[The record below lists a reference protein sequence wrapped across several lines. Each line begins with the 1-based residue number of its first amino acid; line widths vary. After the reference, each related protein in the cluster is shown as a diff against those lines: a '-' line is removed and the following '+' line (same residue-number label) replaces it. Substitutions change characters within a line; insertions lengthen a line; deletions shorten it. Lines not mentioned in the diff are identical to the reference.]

1 MAIPAQSY
9 TRDVHAPHVRDVA
22 VGVAADGSQMGAAAI
37 AGRVSQRLVARLWRS
52 PPHALAGAPLYAGA
66 LNLVAGAATSAIAAG
81 AGNIVRR
88 ALGGGPPPP
97 DAGAGAAASRAVL
110 PGGLG
115 VAEVRAAEAYPA
127 RAPVR
132 REGGVAKRCCRS

>member
-1 MAIPAQSY
+1 
-9 TRDVHAPHVRDVA
+9 
-22 VGVAADGSQMGAAAI
+22 MGAAAI
-37 AGRVSQRLVARLWRS
+37 AGRVLQGLVAQALAQS
-52 PPHALAGAPLYAGA
+52 APALAGAPLYAGA

-81 AGNIVRR
+81 AGNVVRR

-132 REGGVAKRCCRS
+132 RDGGVAKRCCRS